1 MANAVFSPRDF
12 KAWVIEETTT
22 GTKPTITSGLYQLDV
37 DSISF
42 PSLNVNQ
49 VASVRTST
57 GRVAHVNDFFQDNDM
72 RTVEVSLS

>member
-1 MANAVFSPRDF
+1 MANAVFSPKDF

-49 VASVRTST
+49 VASVRSNT
-57 GRVAHVNDFFQDNDM
+57 GRVAHINDFF
-72 RTVEVSLS
+72 

>member
-1 MANAVFSPRDF
+1 MANAVFSPKDF
-12 KAWVIEETTT
+12 KAWVIEEATT

-49 VASVRTST
+49 VCFS
-57 GRVAHVNDFFQDNDM
+57 
-72 RTVEVSLS
+72 